1 MGRKAVFTDGTEKH
15 INYSKYFEMN
25 NCIYC
30 GAPLDDDSQFCA
42 NCGKRIKLCP
52 KCGSVLKGDSLF
64 CAKCGTRLDMR
75 TPPMG
80 PQQIATNTTTLKVD
94 DNVADDVVEEE
105 KRNWVYLISGCAIIA
120 LLILSWLGYTQFY
133 KYTHI
138 DVHELLEELQLPKE
152 YYHSAKEIVNRKGF
166 DKDYYFNNKYM
177 LRGWIVYNEKYG
189 NEIKFNNKSFN
200 SDKDAIEG
208 YYEVVGHILDC
219 WNTSPAVAVYEQD
232 RQGISW
238 VNEESTFYYTS
249 NKSKGIQFVMI
260 SNYDEKGNLEFQS
273 VDGKYE
279 ANFKQVHL

>member
-1 MGRKAVFTDGTEKH
+1 
-15 INYSKYFEMN
+15 MN

-30 GAPLDDDSQFCA
+30 GAPLDDDSQFCT

-75 TPPMG
+75 TSPIG

-94 DNVADDVVEEE
+94 ENVADDVVEEE

-138 DVHELLEELQLPKE
+138 DAHKLLEELQLPKD
-152 YYHSAKEIVNRKGF
+152 YYHSAKEIVNSKGF
-166 DKDYYFNNKYM
+166 DKDYYLNNKYV

-189 NEIKFNNKSFN
+189 NEIKFNNKTFD
-200 SDKDAIEG
+200 SDKDDIEG

-219 WNTSPAVAVYEQD
+219 WNTSPAVAKYEQD
-232 RQGISW
+232 RQGVYW
-238 VNEESTFYYTS
+238 VKEESTFYYTS
-249 NKSKGIQFVMI
+249 AKSKGIQFVMI
-260 SNYDEKGNLEFQS
+260 NDEKGYLEFQS

-279 ANFKQVHL
+279 ANFNQVDL

>member
-1 MGRKAVFTDGTEKH
+1 
-15 INYSKYFEMN
+15 MN

-75 TPPMG
+75 TSPIG

-94 DNVADDVVEEE
+94 ENVADDVVEEE

-120 LLILSWLGYTQFY
+120 LLILSWVGYTQFY

-152 YYHSAKEIVNRKGF
+152 YYHSAKEIVNNHDFDLKQYQEGRK
-166 DKDYYFNNKYM
+166 YE
-177 LRGWIVYNEKYG
+177 LRGWIVYNQKYS
-189 NEIKFNNKSFN
+189 NEIRFINKSFN
-200 SDKDAIEG
+200 KDDESIKDF
-208 YYEVVGHILDC
+208 YWVIGHILDC
-219 WNTSPAVAVYEQD
+219 WNTTPAEAVFEED
-232 RQGISW
+232 HDGAIW
-238 VNEESTFYYTS
+238 VTDESTFYYTS
-249 NKSKGIQFVMI
+249 TKSRGIQFVVI
-260 SNYDEKGNLEFQS
+260 EYDQVGNPKFQS